1 MEKVVFEEPVMEI
14 VEFETTDVIVASEP
28 DEPQPP

>member
-28 DEPQPP
+28 EPQPP